1 MNKQVTVAL
10 AVVGTA
16 LMSGAMPYAAT
27 DLQGLMPQTIHGTNQ
42 WLKSMVL
49 LGMCIGSIPLIW
61 DRSLYSMPFALLGI
75 ACVAGTLMA
84 LPFIGMFAIT
94 KLLLPYGGL
103 AFGMAL
109 LVHVY
114 FKYFDPVDAS
124 DPYSETH

>member
-16 LMSGAMPYAAT
+16 LMSGAMPYAVT
-27 DLQGLMPQTIHGTNQ
+27 DLQGLMPQAIYGSTQ
-42 WLKSMVL
+42 WLKTMVL
-49 LGMCIGSIPLIW
+49 FGMCIGSIPLLW
-61 DRSLYSMPFALLGI
+61 DRSLFPMPFVLLGI
-75 ACVAGTLMA
+75 ACVVGTLIA

-103 AFGMAL
+103 SFGIAL
-109 LVHVY
+109 FVHLY
-114 FKYFDPVDAS
+114 FKHLDPVDAS